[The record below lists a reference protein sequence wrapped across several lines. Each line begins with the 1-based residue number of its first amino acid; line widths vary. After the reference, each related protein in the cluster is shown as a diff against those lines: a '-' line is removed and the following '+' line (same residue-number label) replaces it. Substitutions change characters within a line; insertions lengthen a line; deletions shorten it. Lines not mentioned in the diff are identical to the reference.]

1 MKIRKKLNLSLLNK
15 YAFSSFT
22 KNNGLFNKNI
32 MNINNKNTNFNI
44 NNLIKT
50 VYFNFSKQNQ
60 TKPTKTEPV
69 KTNNVENASNIITN
83 KDALFYSFNVNRPEF
98 KLYENL
104 NSEDQKLAEKK
115 RNKEID
121 NYYGGTQYLNLWKKG
136 ADYEF
141 LAKRKRRVY
150 LNSGY
155 QSEHPVVIPVKR
167 IRNNKDDYVDLV
179 RRKHEIVAVINP
191 RDDFPEVQLVID
203 LKYVK
208 RIEM

>member
-1 MKIRKKLNLSLLNK
+1 
-15 YAFSSFT
+15 
-22 KNNGLFNKNI
+22 

-115 RNKEID
+115 RNKEIIM
-121 NYYGGTQYLNLWKKG
+121 KK
-136 ADYEF
+136 
-141 LAKRKRRVY
+141 
-150 LNSGY
+150 
-155 QSEHPVVIPVKR
+155 
-167 IRNNKDDYVDLV
+167 
-179 RRKHEIVAVINP
+179 
-191 RDDFPEVQLVID
+191 
-203 LKYVK
+203 LKK
-208 RIEM
+208 K